1 MSRQERLTSAEVGE
15 ALRRGLRCGGHLRGA
30 LLSGRPVSRGD
41 LLGSRRSLE
50 ALSRVSRSRSATIYE
65 LELGC

>member
-1 MSRQERLTSAEVGE
+1 MHRQERLTSAEITE
-15 ALRRGLRCGGHLRGA
+15 ALQSGLRPDSELRGA

-50 ALSRVSRSRSATIYE
+50 GLSRASRSRNTTLYE